1 MDNLRYNIGNVN
13 NSLTTG
19 DMSSV
24 GRSNARPDFSNN
36 KIFDT
41 QNSKDLGQAL
51 VNFSGSFIR
60 EDINNRMMEA
70 LNKQES
76 KAMSDRDNAMNK
88 ALNNYREAS
97 NLSDDVRNLDS
108 LNTFGLTY
116 DQAQAELDTIAK
128 GVNPSFSSFDNMV
141 SYYQVNRELGN
152 RDPIIRKINNNPQL
166 FNIMMDKTKIDEKYN
181 SLTNGVLSP
190 DNLKDVYLTAK
201 AMYPN
206 RSEADLMNIIFSPQE
221 DLAKNIANSV
231 SQSSTLAIDLDKAL
245 QAPIAQRL
253 RSVYSNGNTQQGN
266 NNSPMTIQRALSNN
280 TTNYNVTDDNTNNN
294 NTNNLVLPKN
304 NEVSAPLDLN
314 QVLNDMP
321 LSNNTKNDI
330 SNIISNNSLGYEEK
344 VKRIENSIPSTHL
357 YDAIDNKNFTK
368 VAELAFPG
376 NSDKDIINRLNFNLT
391 AIDTVKELKREGIK
405 DNNIIADQIN
415 SMIVSNGGSPI
426 NKESLSKPIID
437 TLKANGLIK
446 TPSDEQRYFAQ
457 EESAIANQ
465 IINDLEAV
473 NDPTAVDRIQKLTT
487 GQYNNPK
494 INSIVNNANKAIK
507 YKFKKP
513 EVPKHSDDK
522 EKEIYEFLAKL
533 PLTTKPALKNKL
545 DTVGK
550 IGIMYNLPEDSIIK
564 MQYGIAKAI
573 EDFDSDTGLNKENM
587 DQTQF
592 NKVVN
597 EAKKALSD
605 IAITQEDINGKDKQL
620 NFKNSGDTELLNIM
634 LFSVLNTKYGDDL
647 FAGKNINVNTVS
659 SNNDNTTLTTN
670 AQVLSTFLNTLS
682 NFRNDY
688 AKAYDNQDLGG
699 FKEHLDT
706 IRKNTQ
712 KSQDTN
718 TTKAN

>member
-116 DQAQAELDTIAK
+116 DQAQAEFDTIAK

-253 RSVYSNGNTQQGN
+253 RSVYSNNATPQSN
-266 NNSPMTIQRALSNN
+266 NNSTMSIQRALNSTINTYNNTRSNN
-280 TTNYNVTDDNTNNN
+280 MNTNDS
-294 NTNNLVLPKN
+294 NNLVLPN
-304 NEVSAPLDLN
+304 NNTETTPLNTN
-314 QVLNDMP
+314 QVLNNISLPD
-321 LSNNTKNDI
+321 SVK
-330 SNIISNNSLGYEEK
+330 SNINNIVSNNSLGYEEK
-344 VKRIENSIPSTHL
+344 VKEIENTLERSLVQSF
-357 YDAIDNKNFTK
+357 IDKKDFK
-368 VAELAFPG
+368 ELAEIYYPNNQHKQNVFISRANTELNRSNETNSKNGILAKQIMYLG
-376 NSDKDIINRLNFNLT
+376 NRDSEYIKNQRKEIINNL
-391 AIDTVKELKREGIK
+391 R
-405 DNNIIADQIN
+405 
-415 SMIVSNGGSPI
+415 SSN
-426 NKESLSKPIID
+426 
-437 TLKANGLIK
+437 LIK
-446 TPSDEQRYFAQ
+446 SPSDEQRFFAQ
-457 EESAIANQ
+457 EESAIAKQ
-465 IINDLEAV
+465 IVNDLNAV

-487 GQYNNPK
+487 GQYDNPK

-507 YKFKKP
+507 YEFKKP
-513 EVPKHSDDK
+513 EVPKHSNDK
-522 EKEIYEFLAKL
+522 EKEIYEFLAEL
-533 PLTTKPALKNKL
+533 PLTTNPALKNKL

-550 IGIMYNLPEDSIIK
+550 IGIMYNLPEDSILK

-587 DQTQF
+587 DQKQF

-597 EAKKALSD
+597 KAKEALSN
-605 IAITQEDINGKDKQL
+605 IAITQEDINGKPKQL
-620 NFKNSGDTELLNIM
+620 NFKNSGDTELLNMM

-659 SNNDNTTLTTN
+659 SNNDNTNLITN

-682 NFRNDY
+682 KFRNDY
-688 AKAYDNQDLGG
+688 AKSYDNKDLGG

>member
-41 QNSKDLGQAL
+41 QNSKYLGQAL

-116 DQAQAELDTIAK
+116 DQAQAEFDTIAK

-253 RSVYSNGNTQQGN
+253 RSVYSNNATPQGN
-266 NNSPMTIQRALSNN
+266 NNSTMSIQRALNSTINTYNNTRSNN
-280 TTNYNVTDDNTNNN
+280 MNTNDS
-294 NTNNLVLPKN
+294 NNLVLPN
-304 NEVSAPLDLN
+304 NNTETTPLNTN
-314 QVLNDMP
+314 QVLNNISLPD
-321 LSNNTKNDI
+321 SVK
-330 SNIISNNSLGYEEK
+330 SNINNIVSNNSLGYEEK
-344 VKRIENSIPSTHL
+344 VKEIENTLERSLVQSF
-357 YDAIDNKNFTK
+357 IDKKDFK
-368 VAELAFPG
+368 ELAEIYYPNNQHKQNVFISRANTELNRSNETNSKNGILAKQIMYLG
-376 NSDKDIINRLNFNLT
+376 NRDSEYIKNQRKEIINNL
-391 AIDTVKELKREGIK
+391 R
-405 DNNIIADQIN
+405 
-415 SMIVSNGGSPI
+415 SSN
-426 NKESLSKPIID
+426 
-437 TLKANGLIK
+437 LIK
-446 TPSDEQRYFAQ
+446 SPSDEQRFFAQ
-457 EESAIANQ
+457 EESSIAKQ
-465 IINDLEAV
+465 IVNDLEAV

-487 GQYNNPK
+487 GQYDNPK

-507 YKFKKP
+507 YEFKKP
-513 EVPKHSDDK
+513 EVPKHSNDK
-522 EKEIYEFLAKL
+522 EKEIYEFLAEL

-550 IGIMYNLPEDSIIK
+550 IGIMYNLPEDSILK

-587 DQTQF
+587 DQKQF

-597 EAKKALSD
+597 EAKEALSN
-605 IAITQEDINGKDKQL
+605 IAITQEDINGKPKQL
-620 NFKNSGDTELLNIM
+620 NFKNSGDTELLNMM

-659 SNNDNTTLTTN
+659 SNNDNTNLITN

-682 NFRNDY
+682 KFRNDY
-688 AKAYDNQDLGG
+688 AKSYDNKDLGG

>member
-41 QNSKDLGQAL
+41 QNSKDLEQAL

-116 DQAQAELDTIAK
+116 DQAQAEFDTIAK

-206 RSEADLMNIIFSPQE
+206 RSEADLMNIIFSPQD

-253 RSVYSNGNTQQGN
+253 RSVYSNNTTPQGN
-266 NNSPMTIQRALSNN
+266 NNSTMSIQRALSSTINTYNN
-280 TTNYNVTDDNTNNN
+280 NNNN
-294 NTNNLVLPKN
+294 NTRSNNVNTNDSNNLVLPN
-304 NEVSAPLDLN
+304 NNNTETTPLDNNQILN
-314 QVLNDMP
+314 NISLPDSV
-321 LSNNTKNDI
+321 K
-330 SNIISNNSLGYEEK
+330 SNINNIVSNNSLGYEEK
-344 VKRIENSIPSTHL
+344 VKEIENTLERSLVQSF
-357 YDAIDNKNFTK
+357 IDKEDFK
-368 VAELAFPG
+368 ELAEMYYPNSKHKQNVFINGANTALRRSNETNSKNGILAKEIMYLG
-376 NSDKDIINRLNFNLT
+376 NRDSEYIKNQRKEIINNL
-391 AIDTVKELKREGIK
+391 R
-405 DNNIIADQIN
+405 
-415 SMIVSNGGSPI
+415 SSN
-426 NKESLSKPIID
+426 
-437 TLKANGLIK
+437 LIK
-446 TPSDEQRYFAQ
+446 SPSDEQRFFAQ
-457 EESAIANQ
+457 EEFAIANQ
-465 IINDLEAV
+465 IVNDLKAV
-473 NDPTAVDRIQKLTT
+473 NDPTAVDRIKKLTT
-487 GQYNNPK
+487 GQYDNPK

-507 YKFKKP
+507 YEFKKP
-513 EVPKHSDDK
+513 AVPKHSDDK

-550 IGIMYNLPEDSIIK
+550 IGIMYNLPEDSILK

-597 EAKKALSD
+597 EAKKALSG

-699 FKEHLDT
+699 LKEHLDT

-712 KSQDTN
+712 KSPNTN

>member
-116 DQAQAELDTIAK
+116 DQAQAEFDTIAK

-253 RSVYSNGNTQQGN
+253 RSVYSNNTTPQGN
-266 NNSPMTIQRALSNN
+266 NNSTMSIQRALSNN
-280 TTNYNVTDDNTNNN
+280 TTNYNVTNDNINNN
-294 NTNNLVLPKN
+294 NTNNLVLPN
-304 NEVSAPLDLN
+304 NNTETTPLNTN
-314 QVLNDMP
+314 QVLNNISLPD
-321 LSNNTKNDI
+321 SVK
-330 SNIISNNSLGYEEK
+330 SNINNIVSSNSLGYEEK
-344 VKRIENSIPSTHL
+344 VKEIENTLERSLVQSF
-357 YDAIDNKNFTK
+357 IDKKDFK
-368 VAELAFPG
+368 ELAEIYYPNNKHKQNVFINRANTELSRSNESNSKNGILAKQIMYLG
-376 NSDKDIINRLNFNLT
+376 NRDSEYIKNQRKEIINNL
-391 AIDTVKELKREGIK
+391 R
-405 DNNIIADQIN
+405 
-415 SMIVSNGGSPI
+415 SSN
-426 NKESLSKPIID
+426 
-437 TLKANGLIK
+437 LIK
-446 TPSDEQRYFAQ
+446 SPSDEQRFFAQ
-457 EESAIANQ
+457 EESAIAKQ
-465 IINDLEAV
+465 IVKDLEAV
-473 NDPTAVDRIQKLTT
+473 NEPTAVDRIQKLTT

-507 YKFKKP
+507 YEFNKP
-513 EVPKHSDDK
+513 EVPKHSNDK

-550 IGIMYNLPEDSIIK
+550 IGIMYNLPEDSILK

-605 IAITQEDINGKDKQL
+605 IAITQEDINGKYKQL
-620 NFKNSGDTELLNIM
+620 NFKNSGDTELLNMM

-659 SNNDNTTLTTN
+659 SNNDNTNLITN

>member
-116 DQAQAELDTIAK
+116 DQAQAEFDTIAK

-206 RSEADLMNIIFSPQE
+206 RSEADLMNMIFTPQD
-221 DLAKNIANSV
+221 DLAKNISNSV

-253 RSVYSNGNTQQGN
+253 RSVYSNNSTPQGN
-266 NNSPMTIQRALSNN
+266 NNSTMSIQRALSSTIN
-280 TTNYNVTDDNTNNN
+280 TYNNN
-294 NTNNLVLPKN
+294 NTRSNNVNTNDSNNLVLPN
-304 NEVSAPLDLN
+304 NNNNNTETTPLDNN
-314 QVLNDMP
+314 QIL
-321 LSNNTKNDI
+321 NNTSLPDSVK
-330 SNIISNNSLGYEEK
+330 SNINSIVSNNSLGYEEK
-344 VKRIENSIPSTHL
+344 VKEIENTLERSLVQSF
-357 YDAIDNKNFTK
+357 IDKEDFK
-368 VAELAFPG
+368 ELAEIYYPNSKHKQNVFINGANTALRRSNETNSKNGILAKEIMYLG
-376 NSDKDIINRLNFNLT
+376 NRDSEYIKDQRKDIINNL
-391 AIDTVKELKREGIK
+391 R
-405 DNNIIADQIN
+405 
-415 SMIVSNGGSPI
+415 SSN
-426 NKESLSKPIID
+426 
-437 TLKANGLIK
+437 LIK
-446 TPSDEQRYFAQ
+446 SPSDEQRFFAQ
-457 EESAIANQ
+457 EESAIAKQ
-465 IINDLEAV
+465 IVNDLESV
-473 NDPTAVDRIQKLTT
+473 NDPTAVDRIKKLTT
-487 GQYNNPK
+487 GQYDNPK
-494 INSIVNNANKAIK
+494 INSIINNANKAIK
-507 YKFKKP
+507 YEFKKP

-522 EKEIYEFLAKL
+522 EKEIYEFLAEL

-550 IGIMYNLPEDSIIK
+550 IGIMYNLPEDSILK

-597 EAKKALSD
+597 EAKKALSG

-620 NFKNSGDTELLNIM
+620 NFKNSGDTELLNMM

-659 SNNDNTTLTTN
+659 SNNDNTALTTN

-688 AKAYDNQDLGG
+688 AKAYDNKDLGG

>member
-1 MDNLRYNIGNVN
+1 MNNLRYNIGNVN

-116 DQAQAELDTIAK
+116 DQAQAEFDTIAK

-221 DLAKNIANSV
+221 ALAKNIANSV

-253 RSVYSNGNTQQGN
+253 RSVYSNNATPQGN
-266 NNSPMTIQRALSNN
+266 NNSTMSIQRALNSTINTYNNTRSNN
-280 TTNYNVTDDNTNNN
+280 MNTNDS
-294 NTNNLVLPKN
+294 NNLVLPN
-304 NEVSAPLDLN
+304 NNTETTPLNTN
-314 QVLNDMP
+314 QVLNNISLPD
-321 LSNNTKNDI
+321 SVK
-330 SNIISNNSLGYEEK
+330 SNINNIVSNNSLGYEEK
-344 VKRIENSIPSTHL
+344 VKEIENTLERSLVQSF
-357 YDAIDNKNFTK
+357 IDKGDFK
-368 VAELAFPG
+368 ELAEIYYPNNQHKQNVFINSANTELSRSKEPNSKNGILAKQIMYLG
-376 NSDKDIINRLNFNLT
+376 NRDSEYIKNQRKEIINNL
-391 AIDTVKELKREGIK
+391 R
-405 DNNIIADQIN
+405 
-415 SMIVSNGGSPI
+415 SSN
-426 NKESLSKPIID
+426 
-437 TLKANGLIK
+437 LIK
-446 TPSDEQRYFAQ
+446 SPSDEQRFFAQ

-465 IINDLEAV
+465 IVNDLEAV
-473 NDPTAVDRIQKLTT
+473 NDPTAVDRINKLTT
-487 GQYNNPK
+487 GQYDNPK

-513 EVPKHSDDK
+513 EVPKHSNDK

-550 IGIMYNLPEDSIIK
+550 IGIMYNLPEDSILK

-597 EAKKALSD
+597 EAKEALSG
-605 IAITQEDINGKDKQL
+605 IAITQEDINGKAKQL
-620 NFKNSGDTELLNIM
+620 NFKNSGDTELLNMM

-659 SNNDNTTLTTN
+659 SNNDNTNLITN

>member
-116 DQAQAELDTIAK
+116 DQAQAEFDTIAK

-190 DNLKDVYLTAK
+190 ANLKDVYLTAK

-206 RSEADLMNIIFSPQE
+206 RSEADLMNMIFTPQD

-253 RSVYSNGNTQQGN
+253 RSVYSNNTTPQGN
-266 NNSPMTIQRALSNN
+266 NNSTMSIQRALSSTIN
-280 TTNYNVTDDNTNNN
+280 TYNN
-294 NTNNLVLPKN
+294 NTRSNNVNTNDSNNLVLPN
-304 NEVSAPLDLN
+304 NNNTETTPLDNNQILN
-314 QVLNDMP
+314 NISLPDSV
-321 LSNNTKNDI
+321 K
-330 SNIISNNSLGYEEK
+330 SNINN
-344 VKRIENSIPSTHL
+344 
-357 YDAIDNKNFTK
+357 
-368 VAELAFPG
+368 
-376 NSDKDIINRLNFNLT
+376 
-391 AIDTVKELKREGIK
+391 
-405 DNNIIADQIN
+405 
-415 SMIVSNGGSPI
+415 IVSN
-426 NKESLSKPIID
+426 N
-437 TLKANGLIK
+437 
-446 TPSDEQRYFAQ
+446 
-457 EESAIANQ
+457 
-465 IINDLEAV
+465 
-473 NDPTAVDRIQKLTT
+473 
-487 GQYNNPK
+487 
-494 INSIVNNANKAIK
+494 
-507 YKFKKP
+507 
-513 EVPKHSDDK
+513 
-522 EKEIYEFLAKL
+522 
-533 PLTTKPALKNKL
+533 
-545 DTVGK
+545 
-550 IGIMYNLPEDSIIK
+550 
-564 MQYGIAKAI
+564 
-573 EDFDSDTGLNKENM
+573 
-587 DQTQF
+587 
-592 NKVVN
+592 
-597 EAKKALSD
+597 
-605 IAITQEDINGKDKQL
+605 
-620 NFKNSGDTELLNIM
+620 
-634 LFSVLNTKYGDDL
+634 
-647 FAGKNINVNTVS
+647 
-659 SNNDNTTLTTN
+659 
-670 AQVLSTFLNTLS
+670 
-682 NFRNDY
+682 
-688 AKAYDNQDLGG
+688 
-699 FKEHLDT
+699 
-706 IRKNTQ
+706 
-712 KSQDTN
+712 
-718 TTKAN
+718 

>member
-76 KAMSDRDNAMNK
+76 KAMSDRENAMNK

-116 DQAQAELDTIAK
+116 DQAQAEFDTIAK

-253 RSVYSNGNTQQGN
+253 RSVYSNNATPQVN
-266 NNSPMTIQRALSNN
+266 NNSTMSIQRALSNN
-280 TTNYNVTDDNTNNN
+280 TTNYNVTNENRNNN
-294 NTNNLVLPKN
+294 NTNNLVLPN
-304 NEVSAPLDLN
+304 NNTETTPLNTN
-314 QVLNDMP
+314 QVLNNISLPD
-321 LSNNTKNDI
+321 SVK
-330 SNIISNNSLGYEEK
+330 SNINNIVSNNSLGYEEK
-344 VKRIENSIPSTHL
+344 VKEIENTLERSLVQSF
-357 YDAIDNKNFTK
+357 IDKKDFK
-368 VAELAFPG
+368 ELAKIYYPNNQHKQNVFISRANTELSRSNESNSKNGILAKQIMYLG
-376 NSDKDIINRLNFNLT
+376 NRDSEYIKNQRKEIINNL
-391 AIDTVKELKREGIK
+391 R
-405 DNNIIADQIN
+405 
-415 SMIVSNGGSPI
+415 SSN
-426 NKESLSKPIID
+426 
-437 TLKANGLIK
+437 LIK
-446 TPSDEQRYFAQ
+446 SPSDEQRFFAQ
-457 EESAIANQ
+457 EESAIADQ
-465 IINDLEAV
+465 IVNDLKAV

-487 GQYNNPK
+487 GQYDNPK

-507 YKFKKP
+507 YKFNEPK
-513 EVPKHSDDK
+513 VPKHSSGK
-522 EKEIYEFLAKL
+522 EKEIYEFLAGL

-550 IGIMYNLPEDSIIK
+550 IGIMYNLPEDSILK

-587 DQTQF
+587 DQKQF

-597 EAKKALSD
+597 EAKKALSG
-605 IAITQEDINGKDKQL
+605 IAITQEDINGKPKQL
-620 NFKNSGDTELLNIM
+620 NFKNSGDTELLNMM
-634 LFSVLNTKYGDDL
+634 LFSVLNTKYADDL

-659 SNNDNTTLTTN
+659 SNNDNTNLITN

>member
-76 KAMSDRDNAMNK
+76 KAISDRDNAMNK

-116 DQAQAELDTIAK
+116 DQAQAEFDTIAK

-206 RSEADLMNIIFSPQE
+206 RSEADLMNIIFSPQ
-221 DLAKNIANSV
+221 DALAKNIANSV

-253 RSVYSNGNTQQGN
+253 RSVYSNNATPQGN
-266 NNSPMTIQRALSNN
+266 NNSTMSIQRALNSTINTYNNTRSNN
-280 TTNYNVTDDNTNNN
+280 MNTNDS
-294 NTNNLVLPKN
+294 NNLVLPN
-304 NEVSAPLDLN
+304 NNTETTPLNTN
-314 QVLNDMP
+314 QVLNNISLPD
-321 LSNNTKNDI
+321 SVK
-330 SNIISNNSLGYEEK
+330 SNINNIVSNNSLGYEEK
-344 VKRIENSIPSTHL
+344 VKEIENTLERSLVQSF
-357 YDAIDNKNFTK
+357 IDKGDFK
-368 VAELAFPG
+368 ELAEIYYPNNKHKQNVFINSANTELSRSKEPNSKNGILAKQIMYLG
-376 NSDKDIINRLNFNLT
+376 NRDSEYIKNQRKEIINNL
-391 AIDTVKELKREGIK
+391 R
-405 DNNIIADQIN
+405 
-415 SMIVSNGGSPI
+415 SSN
-426 NKESLSKPIID
+426 
-437 TLKANGLIK
+437 LIK
-446 TPSDEQRYFAQ
+446 SPSDEQRYFAQ

-465 IINDLEAV
+465 IVKDLEAV

-507 YKFKKP
+507 YEFKKP
-513 EVPKHSDDK
+513 EVPKHSDDT
-522 EKEIYEFLAKL
+522 EKEIYKFLSEL

-550 IGIMYNLPEDSIIK
+550 IGIMYNLPEDSILK

-597 EAKKALSD
+597 EAKEALSG
-605 IAITQEDINGKDKQL
+605 IAITQEDINGKPKQL
-620 NFKNSGDTELLNIM
+620 NFKNSGDTELLNMM

-659 SNNDNTTLTTN
+659 SNNDNTTRITN